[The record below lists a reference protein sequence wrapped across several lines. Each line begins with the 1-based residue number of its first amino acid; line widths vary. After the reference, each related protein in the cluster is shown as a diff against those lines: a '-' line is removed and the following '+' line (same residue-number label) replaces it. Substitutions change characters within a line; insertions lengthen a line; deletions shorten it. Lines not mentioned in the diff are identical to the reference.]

1 MAQTTQQS
9 AQQASNPGKKQ
20 QISPQ
25 QRAALFG
32 MATRQNWQTLPTVA
46 VTAEN
51 TTAQFT
57 LPKTRLLSKM
67 LVNIDAVVTLKSNA
81 ATITKNPVSPFGI
94 LRRVAL
100 DLNNG
105 FTPYIIG
112 GRELGFYN
120 TLRDNPNMFTQQGSS
135 PKSTIYQENGA
146 SVGGTDARIKFS
158 LPISNVL
165 NDRDPVGLIL
175 LQNNE
180 TNVTLT
186 IDIDQMAKAYVLNTG
201 NADQVIFKSMKITP
215 MIETFSI
222 PSHSDAFPDLS
233 VIKLV
238 NAKRD
243 IVNQGAQTIVK
254 LNTGLIYRKL
264 LFYFEDGS
272 GNPLTDDTFSGNLEL
287 LFNQSDIPYSIR
299 PDLLSHLNNIQFK
312 STLLPGL
319 YAMDFSFQGLANY
332 GGSRDYID
340 TESLTEFWLR
350 FTNNTGGFVTTVA
363 ETLARLR

>member
-1 MAQTTQQS
+1 MAATTQQN
-9 AQQASNPGKKQ
+9 AQQATKK

-32 MATRQNWQTLPTVA
+32 MATRQNLQMLPTQQ

-51 TTAQFT
+51 TTIQFT
-57 LPKTRLLSKM
+57 FPKTRLFSKAY
-67 LVNIDAVVTLKSNA
+67 LNIDATVLLKSNA
-81 ATITKNPVSPFGI
+81 ATITKNPVNPFGI
-94 LRRVAL
+94 LRRVSL

-105 FTPYIIG
+105 FTPYVIG

-120 TLRDNPNMFTQQGSS
+120 VLRDNPTMFTQQGSS
-135 PKSTIYQENGA
+135 VKSAVYQDNAA
-146 SVGGTDARIKFS
+146 SVAGTTGRIKFT
-158 LPISNVL
+158 LPISVVL

-186 IDIDQMAKAYVLNTG
+186 IDVALLANAYTINSG
-201 NADQVIFKSMKITP
+201 NADQVIFQSMKITP
-215 MIETFSI
+215 MMETFSI
-222 PSHSDAFPDLS
+222 PSHPDAFPDLS

-238 NAKRD
+238 NSKRD
-243 IVNQGAQTIVK
+243 IVNTGAQTIVK

-272 GNPLTDDTFSGNLEL
+272 GNPLTDDSFAGNIEL
-287 LFNQSDIPYSIR
+287 IFNQSDIPISIR
-299 PDLLSHLNNIQFK
+299 PDLLSHLNHFQFK
-312 STLLPGL
+312 QTMLPGL
-319 YAMDFSFQGLANY
+319 YALDFSFQGISNY

-350 FTNNTGGFVTTVA
+350 FTNNTGGFVTTVS